1 MLHIA
6 YLRAL
11 VQKLNRQICVYR
23 FIVCVCVHD
32 TEKCV
37 PVHIMAT
44 LFVSTPDAL
53 KNNVIICDTIQ
64 FCFCLA

>member
-23 FIVCVCVHD
+23 FIVCVCVFM
-32 TEKCV
+32 T
-37 PVHIMAT
+37 
-44 LFVSTPDAL
+44 L
-53 KNNVIICDTIQ
+53 KNVFLFI
-64 FCFCLA
+64 